1 MRFLFLFFLG
11 AGLESETL
19 MKERVVNALQ
29 NPPSLHLACTLL
41 TVPVVQDFVRDL
53 RIAVDET
60 KSGEG
65 KSDGSMVMLCPS
77 FFSVFCLGDRRGAEL
92 MDWAAQMDSAARVR
106 SDLGWSRS
114 SLRGVSGFPPFL
126 FCGARRGRS

>member
-1 MRFLFLFFLG
+1 M
-11 AGLESETL
+11 
-19 MKERVVNALQ
+19 NALQ

-77 FFSVFCLGDRRGAEL
+77 FFLFFFFVWARGEGP
-92 MDWAAQMDSAARVR
+92 S
-106 SDLGWSRS
+106 
-114 SLRGVSGFPPFL
+114 
-126 FCGARRGRS
+126 